1 MSDKLVAIAK
11 FADSV
16 EAEMAKQLLQDFGV
30 KAVITGQHA
39 ANVYSGLPPV
49 ANVGL
54 LALESQAAQA
64 KEILESQQKQE
75 Q

>member
-1 MSDKLVAIAK
+1 MSDKLVTIAK
-11 FADSV
+11 FVDSV
-16 EAEMAKQLLQDFGV
+16 QAEMAKQLLEDFGI

-54 LALESQAAQA
+54 LTLESQAAQA